1 MKIVIAIAAC
11 VASLSAT
18 AQEKMYKTDKK
29 SKWENMKQY
38 MPVMTK
44 SIGVSF
50 QEFDGLNARMT
61 GFPQY
66 KALRGHTWNIGIGSM
81 HNIKGF
87 ISQLNVS
94 AGSSLTGD
102 PDERSSTVR
111 TLGGSLDLG
120 YDVIPGP
127 FMLYPMAGIGTESYH
142 AIFYK
147 DVNAVDFDDVAN
159 SPSVQNSIRS
169 VKFTNRFT
177 TYRFGLGL
185 GFKSPDGGHSI
196 GVQGFYAG
204 SFKDNKPWRSSEN
217 QSLSGAPVDDLERI
231 SVSLVITG
239 SMMGMWKH
247 K

>member
-1 MKIVIAIAAC
+1 MKTILLIAVTIFT
-11 VASLSAT
+11 LSAN
-18 AQEKMYKTDKK
+18 AQEKNYKTDKK
-29 SKWENMKQY
+29 ANWEKMKQY
-38 MPVMTK
+38 MPVMVKTG
-44 SIGVSF
+44 GVSF
-50 QEFDGLNARMT
+50 QEFDGLNARIA

-66 KALRGHTWNIGIGSM
+66 KPVRGHTWNVGLGSM

-87 ISQLNVS
+87 ISQLNVT

-111 TLGGSLDLG
+111 SLGGSLDLG
-120 YDVIPGP
+120 YDVIPGA
-127 FMLYPMAGIGTESYH
+127 FMLYPMAGIGTQSYH

-159 SPSVQNSIRS
+159 SPTLQNSIRS

-185 GFKSPDGGHSI
+185 GFKSPTGHSI
-196 GVQGFYAG
+196 GVQGHYEG
-204 SFKDNKPWRSSEN
+204 SFKTNKPWRSSEN
-217 QSLSGAPVDDLERI
+217 QSLNGAPVDELNRI
-231 SVSLVITG
+231 SVGLVITG
-239 SMMGMWKH
+239 SMMGMMKH

>member
-1 MKIVIAIAAC
+1 MKSVIVLLLCAM
-11 VASLSAT
+11 SLSVS
-18 AQEKMYKTDKK
+18 AQEKYSK
-29 SKWENMKQY
+29 SKNWEKMKQY

-50 QEFDGLNARMT
+50 QEFDGLNNRLS

-66 KALRGHTWNIGIGSM
+66 KTLKGHMFTVSLGSM
-81 HNIKGF
+81 HNIKNF
-87 ISQLNVS
+87 VSQLNVT

-102 PDERSSTVR
+102 SRERSSALR
-111 TLGGSLDLG
+111 TLAGSFDLG
-120 YDVIPGP
+120 YDVIPGS
-127 FMLYPMAGIGTESYH
+127 FMLYPMAGIGTETYH

-159 SPSVQNSIRS
+159 SSSVQNSIRS

-177 TYRFGLGL
+177 TYRFGLGI

-196 GVQGFYAG
+196 GLQGFYSG
-204 SFKDNKPWRSSEN
+204 GFKDNKAWKSAEN
-217 QSLSGAPVDDLERI
+217 QNLSGAPVDDLERI

-239 SMMGMWKH
+239 NMMRMRK
-247 K
+247 